1 MCEAVI
7 AKKHK
12 VKNNSNSNSNTNSN
26 NNDRH
31 KNSKIQTTTTT
42 TTTTKSKNDLPW
54 YNRHGEIFSWRNIP
68 AVLTAS
74 IMFMAIPN
82 LCLVI
87 YMGATRWDALRMFTV
102 WFFTASPALVANH
115 RFFAHN
121 AFKVSRVTRVGVAI
135 VACLGLQYGPCWWSS
150 KHRRHHKHCDVDDD
164 PHSWMRT
171 SIWYAWL
178 GWPMAYKEQ
187 CIDTQYVHP
196 SMFVD
201 AFTTSSSSSNEKDDP
216 QQQQQKPT
224 FRLPQ
229 WLMPP
234 QSIDNTDSDID
245 IDQKFDGRKK
255 VLAPE
260 MLLMDKLWWVPSVSL
275 QLGLYYIMGF
285 PARSIF
291 LYYTAPVTW
300 VPIPILL
307 FNVMFHPPD
316 QTPTSK
322 GCYALDSLLDPLTFL
337 MGESHHEDHHAFPD
351 RAKRPQLLDLSYWLF
366 IAPMLALGLAW
377 DPKTYNHGAIKR
389 SKVA

>member
-1 MCEAVI
+1 MCEGVVPNRTI
-7 AKKHK
+7 ANKQKI
-12 VKNNSNSNSNTNSN
+12 KNKQNNNNN

-31 KNSKIQTTTTT
+31 KNSKLDTTT

-54 YNRHGEIFSWRNIP
+54 YNRHGEIFSLRNLP
-68 AVLTAS
+68 AVLNAS
-74 IMFMAIPN
+74 IMFVAIPN
-82 LCLVI
+82 LCMVI

-121 AFKVSRVTRVGVAI
+121 AFKVSRVTRFGIAI

-150 KHRRHHKHCDVDDD
+150 KHRRHHKHCDLEDD

-171 SIWYAWL
+171 SMWYAWL

-201 AFTTSSSSSNEKDDP
+201 AFISSSSSSSNDKD
-216 QQQQQKPT
+216 QQQMPT
-224 FRLPQ
+224 FQLPQ

-234 QSIDNTDSDID
+234 QSIDSID
-245 IDQKFDGRKK
+245 DNNGRKR

-260 MLLMDKLWWVPSVSL
+260 MLLIDKLWWVPSVSV
-275 QLGLYYIMGF
+275 QLGLYFIMGF
-285 PARSIF
+285 SARSIF

-300 VPIPILL
+300 VTIPILL

-351 RAKRPQLLDLSYWLF
+351 RAKRPQILDLSYWLF
-366 IAPMLALGLAW
+366 VAPMLALGLAW
-377 DPKTYNHGAIKR
+377 DPKIYNHGAIKR
-389 SKVA
+389 SKLA

>member
-1 MCEAVI
+1 MCEGVVPNRTI
-7 AKKHK
+7 ANKQKI
-12 VKNNSNSNSNTNSN
+12 KNKQNNNNN

-31 KNSKIQTTTTT
+31 KNSKLDTTT

-54 YNRHGEIFSWRNIP
+54 YNRHGEIFSLRNLP
-68 AVLTAS
+68 AVLNAS
-74 IMFMAIPN
+74 IMFVAIPN
-82 LCLVI
+82 LCMVI

-121 AFKVSRVTRVGVAI
+121 AFKVSRVTRFGIAI

-150 KHRRHHKHCDVDDD
+150 KHRRHHKHCDLEDD

-171 SIWYAWL
+171 SMWYAWL

-201 AFTTSSSSSNEKDDP
+201 AFIISSSSSSNDKD
-216 QQQQQKPT
+216 QQQMPT
-224 FRLPQ
+224 FQLPQ

-234 QSIDNTDSDID
+234 QSIDSID
-245 IDQKFDGRKK
+245 DNNGRKR

-260 MLLMDKLWWVPSVSL
+260 MLLIDKLWWVPSVSV
-275 QLGLYYIMGF
+275 QLGLYFIMGF
-285 PARSIF
+285 SARSIF

-300 VPIPILL
+300 VTIPILL

-351 RAKRPQLLDLSYWLF
+351 RAKRPQILDLSYWLF
-366 IAPMLALGLAW
+366 VAPMLALGLAW
-377 DPKTYNHGAIKR
+377 DPKIYNHGAIKR
-389 SKVA
+389 SKLA